1 MLEVSPLI
9 AGETPRIEVHPLGI
23 GGREDPVR
31 MVFDAAPGDGVT
43 LGLCDLGDRLRMV
56 ANELTV
62 VPPLAD
68 MPKLPVARAVWK
80 AAPDFTTSTECWLS
94 AGGPHHTVLSTALTS
109 EHLTD
114 LAEMLGLELALIGR
128 DTKTS
133 QFLKELRWNNA
144 YHRLALGF

>member
-1 MLEVSPLI
+1 M
-9 AGETPRIEVHPLGI
+9 HPLGI

-31 MVFDAAPGDGVT
+31 MVFDAAPAATVT

-80 AAPDFTTSTECWLS
+80 AAPDYPL
-94 AGGPHHTVLSTALTS
+94 
-109 EHLTD
+109 
-114 LAEMLGLELALIGR
+114 
-128 DTKTS
+128 
-133 QFLKELRWNNA
+133 
-144 YHRLALGF
+144 HR